1 MARAVAT
8 IPPNITIPGLVG
20 GRMSLNLFIASV
32 GPSGSGKGAAD
43 AASAAGIHF
52 GGPRTDQV
60 PIGTG
65 EGIARTF
72 RPVGTKPDDANPITN
87 VIFTCAEIDTWA
99 ALAARSGATLSAE
112 TRKLYSGEQLG
123 FGNAGKDT
131 RVIVEAHS
139 YRACLIAGVQPLRS
153 QILLGAADGG
163 LPQRFTWLPVTE
175 PDAPDDPPEDPGVWK
190 IQTPSWGRGVGHLHV
205 VGGNAD
211 LDVPESARTA
221 IDNYRLAVL
230 REDQNVDPLDGHSLL
245 CRLKVA
251 VALMALDGRTIV
263 DDLDWKLSGY
273 VMGVSADTRERCR
286 RALAQQSQRQNTAR
300 ALAAAEREE
309 IVSDR
314 KLKRAKQAILRRLD
328 DDRQQPRNRLRS
340 ALKVDLRDYFDAAA
354 DELAEAGE
362 ITISAGQSGTQKVQV
377 YQRHRAQKQAS
388 TRDDDTCT
396 KSTGVPTAAGITAT
410 GRPRRRQR
418 TRGKCRNTQQTGERT
433 A

>member
-20 GRMSLNLFIASV
+20 GRTSLNLFIGSV
-32 GPSGSGKGAAD
+32 GPSGTGKGAAD
-43 AASAAGIHF
+43 AASVEGIQF
-52 GGPRTDQV
+52 DGPRIEQV

-65 EGIARTF
+65 EGVARTF
-72 RPVGTKPDDANPITN
+72 RPIGTKPDDPNPVTN
-87 VIFTCAEIDTWA
+87 VIFTCPEIDTWA

-153 QILLGAADGG
+153 QTLLGAADGG
-163 LPQRFTWLPVTE
+163 LPQRFVWLPVTD

-190 IQTPSWGRGVGHLHV
+190 VQTPSWGRDVGHLRV

-211 LDVPESARTA
+211 LKVPESARTA

-230 REDQNVDPLDGHSLL
+230 REDHNVDPLDGHRLL
-245 CRLKVA
+245 CQLKVA

-263 DDLDWKLSGY
+263 DDTDWKLSGY
-273 VMGVSADTRERCR
+273 VMDVSAHTRERCR
-286 RALAQQSQRQNTAR
+286 RALVEQSRNQNTAR
-300 ALAAAEREE
+300 ALATAEREE
-309 IVSDR
+309 IISDR
-314 KLKRAKQAILRRLD
+314 KLQRCKEGILRTVSRLPD
-328 DDRQQPRNRLRS
+328 QQLIPHNQLRRS
-340 ALKVDLRDYFDAAA
+340 LKSDVRDYFDAAIN
-354 DELAEAGE
+354 EL
-362 ITISAGQSGTQKVQV
+362 ITERRI
-377 YQRHRAQKQAS
+377 
-388 TRDDDTCT
+388 
-396 KSTGVPTAAGITAT
+396 TAARTAKGPT
-410 GRPRRRQR
+410 GTLYGGPPVDHPSTLSEQRKQEVDHRSTVDPNRPQHRRRE
-418 TRGKCRNTQQTGERT
+418 RNKYRNAQQTGEQT